1 MAYSYNRTR
10 TAAAGGPDPLTYK
23 AFLSEYEQGVKRGKD
38 EEAQG
43 NYPVAVSNLQVEAQD
58 EMVMAAKEA
67 KELLDRVIHMGSS
80 GNVKINPQ
88 RFSAKLSQSLSTLLY
103 NAGRYEGL
111 KG

>member
-1 MAYSYNRTR
+1 MAYSYNRTA
-10 TAAAGGPDPLTYK
+10 TAGGPDPLTYK
-23 AFLSEYEQGVKRGKD
+23 AFLSEYEQGVKRGKE

-58 EMVMAAKEA
+58 QLVSAAQEA
-67 KELLDRVIHMGSS
+67 KELLNRVIQMGSS
-80 GNVKINPQ
+80 GNVRINPR
-88 RFSAKLSQSLSTLLY
+88 RFSAQMSQSISTLLY